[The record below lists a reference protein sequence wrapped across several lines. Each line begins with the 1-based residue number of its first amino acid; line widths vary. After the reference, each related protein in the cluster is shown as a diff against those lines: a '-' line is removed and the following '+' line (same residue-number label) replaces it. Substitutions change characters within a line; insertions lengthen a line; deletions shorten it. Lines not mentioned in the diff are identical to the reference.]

1 MSKNIRAAA
10 FVSLM
15 RIDGGGKYSNIE
27 LDAAIKRWNLEG
39 SDRALF
45 TTLVYGVI
53 ERKLTLDYQINRF
66 TSRDI
71 DDDVRCVLRI
81 AFYSILFL
89 DRIPDHAAAYEA
101 VELCKNRCRRG
112 MASAS
117 LVNAVIRSLLR
128 DGSRIVYP
136 ERKKDEIRYLS
147 VRYSLP
153 AWLCEL
159 WTKSYGKRAEEIMSS
174 LTGTARTDIAVNT
187 LRADVSYVADEL
199 NSSGCSASAI
209 PNTVRGVTIASGAP
223 IAELLE
229 QYGGLFYV
237 QDASSQRAAAALG
250 AQPGENILDACAAP
264 GGKSFHIALD
274 MNNDGSIISCDL
286 HKNKLSLIERTA
298 ASLGIDII
306 KTREQ
311 NGAEHIS
318 EWDEHFDRVI
328 CDVPCSGL
336 GVIAKKPDLRYKS
349 PNDIGRLPEIQLAIA
364 ENCSKYVKNGGI
376 LLYST
381 CTLNNTENEANVRAL
396 LERCPQFTLS
406 EEKTFFPDSD
416 GCDGFYYAKLI
427 KNIQ

>member
-39 SDRALF
+39 ADRALY
-45 TTLVYGVI
+45 TALVYGVI

-66 TSRDI
+66 LTREI

-81 AFYSILFL
+81 AFFSILFL
-89 DRIPDHAAAYEA
+89 DRIPDHAAANEA

-128 DGSRIVYP
+128 DGSRILYP
-136 ERKKDEIRYLS
+136 EREAGEPEYLS

-153 AWLCEL
+153 KWLCSL
-159 WTKSYGKRAEEIMSS
+159 WLQSYGERAEQLMQS
-174 LTGTARTDIAVNT
+174 LYHPQRTDIAVNT
-187 LRADVSYVADEL
+187 LRADVSYAVSEL
-199 NSSGCSASAI
+199 CEAGCDAVAI
-209 PNTVRGVTIASGAP
+209 PDMTRGVTIRGSAP
-223 IAELLE
+223 IAELLDRF
-229 QYGGLFYV
+229 GGMFYV

-250 AQPGENILDACAAP
+250 AQPGEDILDACAAP
-264 GGKSFHIALD
+264 GGKSFYIALD
-274 MNNDGSIISCDL
+274 MANRGSLTSCDL
-286 HKNKLSLIERTA
+286 HKNKLSLIEKTA

-306 KTREQ
+306 SAREQ
-311 NGAEHIS
+311 NGAEHI
-318 EWDEHFDRVI
+318 EQWDGRFDRVI

-349 PNDIGRLPEIQLAIA
+349 PDDIGRLPQIQLAIA
-364 ENCSKYVKNGGI
+364 ENCSRYVKIGGT

-381 CTLNNTENEANVRAL
+381 CTLNAVENEENVRKL
-396 LERCPQFTLS
+396 LEAHPELTLA
-406 EEKTFFPDSD
+406 EEKTFFPDKD
-416 GCDGFYYAKLI
+416 GCDGFYYAK
-427 KNIQ
+427 IQKH